1 MASKKKYWRSVE
13 ELDNQSLTEQL
24 ASNEFAEDVPVEEFL
39 GNDKA
44 MDGTQTSRRDFLKL
58 LGFSTAAVTLAAC
71 EAPVVKSIPY
81 VVKPDSITPGVPTWY
96 ASTIF
101 DGYDYANVLVKTREG
116 RPIRINTNKSA
127 KYFTSTNARVQ
138 AMVLSLYDSEK
149 VRGPLLKSSKA
160 FKPNSWAKLDEE
172 VMSKLKAVGG
182 KKVVILTSSLPS
194 PTTKKVIADFKA
206 KYPTVEHVVYDAVNY
221 SPALD
226 AAEEIYGQRSLPF
239 YDLSSSELV
248 VSFNADFL
256 GDYNGG
262 GFEDGYAK
270 SRKPGKNMLRHIQ
283 VESNLSMT
291 GANADTRYPMK
302 QSEVMKT
309 LAEVYRGLTSGTTHK
324 VASAIV
330 KEIKAK
336 GSKAVVLADGNKEA
350 FAVCYAINQ
359 IINSDAVSKTK
370 INLLKE
376 SNDKGFDQFL
386 TDAKT
391 GNVGALFMFQTNPV
405 YNHPKSKEIV
415 SVFSKI
421 GLKVAMSEKL
431 DETAQYADVVA
442 PVPHVLESWNDI
454 NPISGVYSLQQPTI
468 QRIFD
473 TRQFQDSL
481 LTWMKDT
488 VNTESVPADTL
499 VTNQDPN
506 KIELVM
512 PKPSYIQPATE
523 YYNYLRSNWES
534 TILPQLGY
542 SFNQALY
549 NGFNETGETAS
560 LSASGSAMMAADKL
574 ASMKTNDW
582 ELQLYTKCSIGDGTQ
597 ANNPWLQEL
606 PDPITRASWDNYLT
620 LNPNDADKFNIEI
633 SENANVKN
641 GRMQFDGDYVNVTA
655 NGVTIENVPVFIQ
668 PGQALGTVGLALG
681 YGRVQGG
688 KVSNNV
694 GVNAF
699 PAYKEGNISVTNV
712 KIERSNEGKKHE
724 FACMQMQNTLMGRYE
739 IARQA
744 TLGDFLNKP
753 VDEWNEPAVMPTW
766 RGTSPVGEVD
776 IWRSH
781 DRSFGP
787 HFNLS
792 VDLNACTGCG
802 ACIIACQAENNT
814 AVVGKEEMRRSRD
827 MYWLRIDRYYSDVTD
842 NTRTQKVQLEGLD
855 EGAREDKT
863 EAAMYKKLIK
873 PEAENPDV
881 IFQPMMCQHCNH
893 APCETVCPVAATSHG
908 RQGQNMMAYNRCVGT
923 RYCANNC
930 PYKVRRFNWFNY
942 AQNDKFDFNMNDDLG
957 RMVLNPDVVVRS
969 RGVMEKCSFCI
980 QDTQAAILKAKKEG
994 RRVTDEEFKDA
1005 CSCAAACG
1013 TGAMVFGDVND
1024 DASEVKEL
1032 SEDNRVYR
1040 VIEELGTK
1048 PNVFYHVKIK
1058 NREEAKA

>member
-1 MASKKKYWRSVE
+1 MASKKTYWRSVE
-13 ELDNQSLTEQL
+13 ELNNKDLTEKL
-24 ASNEFAEDVPVEEFL
+24 ASNEFAEEIPVEEFL
-39 GNDKA
+39 GNNEA
-44 MDGTQTSRRDFLKL
+44 METTQTSRRDFLKL
-58 LGFSTAAVTLAAC
+58 LGFSTVAVTLAAC

-81 VVKPDSITPGVPTWY
+81 VVKPNNITPGVPTWY

-116 RPIRINTNKSA
+116 RPIRINANKTA
-127 KYFTSTNARVQ
+127 KYFASTNARVQ
-138 AMVLSLYDSEK
+138 ASVLSLYDSDK
-149 VRGPLLKSSKA
+149 VRGPLVKGEGS
-160 FKPNSWAKLDEE
+160 FNPTSWADIDKQ
-172 VMSKLKAVGG
+172 VSTKLKVING
-182 KKVVILTSSLPS
+182 KKIVILTSSIPS
-194 PTTKKVIADFKA
+194 PTTKKVIADFKS
-206 KYPTVEHVVYDAVNY
+206 KYPTVEHVVHDAVNY

-226 AAEEIYGQRSLPF
+226 AAEEMFGQRVLPF
-239 YDLSSSELV
+239 YNLSTSELV

-262 GFEDGYAK
+262 GFEGGYAK
-270 SRKPGKNMLRHIQ
+270 ARKPGKSMLRHIQ
-283 VESNLSMT
+283 VESNLSLT
-291 GANADTRYPMK
+291 GANADSRYPQK
-302 QSEVMKT
+302 QTEVLKT
-309 LAEVYRGLTSGTTHK
+309 LAEVYRGMTSGTSNK
-324 VASAIV
+324 VASSIV

-350 FAVCYAINQ
+350 FALCYAINQ
-359 IINSDAVSKTK
+359 LINSEAVSKTK
-370 INLLKE
+370 VTLLKE
-376 SNDKGFDQFL
+376 SNNKTFDQFL
-386 TDAKT
+386 VDAKS
-391 GNVGALFMFQTNPV
+391 GNVGALFMFQSNPI
-405 YNHPKSKEIV
+405 YNHPKSKELA
-415 SVFSKI
+415 SAFSKI

-431 DETAQYADVVA
+431 DETAQLVDVVA
-442 PVPHVLESWNDI
+442 PVPHVLESWNDV
-454 NPISGVYSLQQPTI
+454 NPITGVYSLQQPTI

-488 VNTESVPADTL
+488 VEVDTATVDTL

-512 PKPSYIQPATE
+512 PKPSYQQPATE
-523 YYNYLRSNWES
+523 YYKYLKANWEA

-549 NGFNETGETAS
+549 NGFNESTEVAN
-560 LSASGSAMMAADKL
+560 LSISGSAMSTVDKL
-574 ASMKTNDW
+574 AVAKPAEW
-582 ELQLYTKCSIGDGTQ
+582 ELQLYTKCGLGDGSQ
-597 ANNPWLQEL
+597 SNNPWLQEL
-606 PDPITRASWDNYLT
+606 PDPITRVSWDNYLT
-620 LNPNDADKFNIEI
+620 LNPNDAAKFDIII

-641 GRMQFDGDYVNVTA
+641 GRMQFDGDYVNITA
-655 NGVTIENVPVFIQ
+655 NEVTLENVPVFIQ
-668 PGQALGTVGLALG
+668 PGQAIGTVGLALG
-681 YGRVQGG
+681 YGRIHGG
-688 KVSNNV
+688 KVSNEV
-694 GVNAF
+694 GVNAYPLF
-699 PAYKEGNISVTNV
+699 ANGNLNAGAVQIV
-712 KIERSNEGKKHE
+712 RSDSSDKHE

-744 TLGDFLNKP
+744 TLADFINKP
-753 VDEWNEPAVMPTW
+753 TEEWNEPAVMPTW
-766 RGTSPVGEVD
+766 RGDAPVGEVD

-781 DRSFGP
+781 DRSLGP

-814 AVVGKEEMRRSRD
+814 AVVGKEEMRMSRD
-827 MYWLRIDRYYSDVTD
+827 MYWLRIDRYYSDTTD
-842 NTRTQKVQLEGLD
+842 NTLTQKVALEDDLI
-855 EGAREDKT
+855 
-863 EAAMYKKLIK
+863 EAEQYRLLIK

-942 AQNDKFDFNMNDDLG
+942 ALNDKFDFNMNDDLG
-957 RMVLNPDVVVRS
+957 RMVLNPDVVVRT

-980 QDTQAAILKAKKEG
+980 QETQAAILKAKKEG
-994 RRVTDEEFKDA
+994 RKVTDEEFKDA

-1024 DASEVKEL
+1024 SESDVANL
-1032 SEDNRVYR
+1032 SEDKRMYR

-1048 PNVFYHVKIK
+1048 PNVFYHVKVK
-1058 NREEAKA
+1058 NRTEQA